1 MRFLLGLIS
10 FVIAFAAVDS
20 SLLCTE
26 CRGEMSCMGA
36 NVTCAGEEYCVSW
49 FTVETN
55 GGNATKSLIRSCAPV
70 EQCDFSASI
79 RVTNGSVKIVS
90 SCCDTDNC
98 TPQLPP
104 LPADSPQTLGIMC
117 PACTAS
123 QFSSCSSEETIQCG
137 GRESR
142 CIEYSSSS
150 GNSTKAVRGCAPRS
164 SCGPDGLDGPEPL
177 SVNISGFH
185 FTFNCTD
192 AEIIDSPISC
202 TECNSSDSSSCSGN
216 NVTCPPG
223 YACITHHKVEIQ
235 DGAKTESIV
244 RTCGM
249 QSSCEDS
256 VRKSLPG
263 YTLIDSTT
271 CCYTNNCTPAIKLH
285 SNQTNG
291 LTCKTCTAENT
302 DTCDNEQTMECS
314 GDENMCYAELTLLSE
329 SLQYVYGCA
338 TKGICGRVYPSEDA
352 TVSYTCQIPKAMS
365 MESTTA
371 SAATGTTWTVTV
383 SAGTGPTGN
392 TTISVGTGP
401 TGNSSTSVGTG
412 PTGNSST
419 SVGTG
424 PTGNSSTSVGTGP
437 TGNSSTSVGTGPTGN
452 SSTSVGTGPTG
463 STSEGIKNTS
473 ASLGSTV
480 GTTGSTTGTTKSS
493 TVLANTGNPG
503 VTSASTKISSRRIYV
518 GVFFILY
525 MYFAQ

>member
-1 MRFLLGLIS
+1 
-10 FVIAFAAVDS
+10 S

-26 CRGEMSCMGA
+26 CRGETSCTGA
-36 NVTCAGEEYCVSW
+36 NVTCASEEYCVSW

-55 GGNATKSLIRSCAPV
+55 
-70 EQCDFSASI
+70 
-79 RVTNGSVKIVS
+79 
-90 SCCDTDNC
+90 
-98 TPQLPP
+98 
-104 LPADSPQTLGIMC
+104 
-117 PACTAS
+117 
-123 QFSSCSSEETIQCG
+123 
-137 GRESR
+137 
-142 CIEYSSSS
+142 
-150 GNSTKAVRGCAPRS
+150 
-164 SCGPDGLDGPEPL
+164 
-177 SVNISGFH
+177 
-185 FTFNCTD
+185 
-192 AEIIDSPISC
+192 DSPISC

-235 DGAKTESIV
+235 V
-244 RTCGM
+244 
-249 QSSCEDS
+249 
-256 VRKSLPG
+256 
-263 YTLIDSTT
+263 
-271 CCYTNNCTPAIKLH
+271 H
-285 SNQTNG
+285 SNRTNG
-291 LTCKTCTAENT
+291 LICNTCTAENT

-314 GDENMCYAELTLLSE
+314 GDENMCYTKLTLLSE

-365 MESTTA
+365 IESTTA

-424 PTGNSSTSVGTGP
+424 PTG
-437 TGNSSTSVGTGPTGN
+437 
-452 SSTSVGTGPTG
+452 

-473 ASLGSTV
+473 ANLGSTV